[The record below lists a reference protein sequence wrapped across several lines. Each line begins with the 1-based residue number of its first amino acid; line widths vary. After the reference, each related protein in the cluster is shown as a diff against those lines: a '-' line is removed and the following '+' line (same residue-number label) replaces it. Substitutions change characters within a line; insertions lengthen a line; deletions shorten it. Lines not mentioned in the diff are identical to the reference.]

1 MTHIWLTGQCYHPC
15 LALCLSLDDS
25 VLVMT
30 YTSIIYDL
38 CCYLYPFGI
47 VFVPRSVGALPLD
60 VTFGIIMRQR
70 VWCLVS

>member
-1 MTHIWLTGQCYHPC
+1 MTHIWLTGDHYHPC

-38 CCYLYPFGI
+38 CCYCYPLGI
-47 VFVPRSVGALPLD
+47 VFVPGSVQALPPVNELAR
-60 VTFGIIMRQR
+60 VCVGGIVI
-70 VWCLVS
+70 